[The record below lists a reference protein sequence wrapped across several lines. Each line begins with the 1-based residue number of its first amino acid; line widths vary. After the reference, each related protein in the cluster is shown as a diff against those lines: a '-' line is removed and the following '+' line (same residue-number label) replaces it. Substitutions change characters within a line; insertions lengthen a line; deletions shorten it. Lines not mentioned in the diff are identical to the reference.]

1 MSRQPQPNPKRKAD
15 ELDQIPL
22 PAILVHHNLI
32 DGNGSGNGSANGN
45 NNNNSNNVGNSGNNS
60 IGNNHSSNDSVIFD
74 DSEQQTIRI
83 TARKNEFN
91 KEHFWLVDLH
101 AEPSL
106 KQGATPLVRRCM
118 KFYGWDELYCRR
130 VLKAYR
136 QFLLIKEKKKD
147 WNAVLLLPSVDVNEM
162 WHQHIL
168 DVNNYIHDC
177 MLLCG
182 HVLGHNPD
190 TKLSDEKDSSNKKN
204 DSRYA
209 RTKMAL
215 EEYFDDHEL
224 DKTKDGVWKEI
235 FHREPSH
242 HHNVSNS
249 NSSGRDTSVSTSA
262 SPNVRTDTTS
272 SSPHSTRG
280 DSMTILFRNEV
291 TGVES
296 LFNIKI
302 STSFGLAF
310 ESYAQRNQRNVASL
324 RFVYQNVAI
333 EPNET
338 PQTLLGMAALR
349 RIDNDQ
355 GNNGPSFEMD
365 GNPIADDAIVNDND
379 NEDSGDAAI
388 VIPHQAQPVFGVGTI
403 QNPMIISVFE
413 A

>member
-1 MSRQPQPNPKRKAD
+1 MPQSNSKRKAD
-15 ELDQIPL
+15 ELDSIPL
-22 PAILVHHNLI
+22 PAVLVHHN
-32 DGNGSGNGSANGN
+32 GN
-45 NNNNSNNVGNSGNNS
+45 NNGNANSGNSGNNS
-60 IGNNHSSNDSVIFD
+60 IGNNHSSNDSIIFD

-91 KEHFWLVDLH
+91 KEHFWLVDLY

-136 QFLLIKEKKKD
+136 QFLIIKEKKKD

-190 TKLSDEKDSSNKKN
+190 TKISDEKEVTSKKN
-204 DSRYA
+204 DSRYT

-215 EEYFDDHEL
+215 EEYFDDQEI
-224 DKTKDGVWKEI
+224 DKTKDGVWKEV
-235 FHREPSH
+235 FHREPNHQYNNGKSSRCSTP
-242 HHNVSNS
+242 VS
-249 NSSGRDTSVSTSA
+249 STTNA
-262 SPNVRTDTTS
+262 APNVRMDASFSNSPNSTS
-272 SSPHSTRG
+272 R
-280 DSMTILFRNEV
+280 DNITILFRNEV

-296 LFNIKI
+296 HFNMKI
-302 STSFGLAF
+302 STSFGLVF
-310 ESYAQRNQRNVASL
+310 ESYAQRHQTNISMI
-324 RFVYQNVAI
+324 RFVYQNVTI

-338 PQTLLGMAALR
+338 PQTLLELVSR
-349 RIDNDQ
+349 NV
-355 GNNGPSFEMD
+355 GNRTDSIPGDRWNA
-365 GNPIADDAIVNDND
+365 NAVDDDVNVNDS
-379 NEDSGDAAI
+379 EDSSEPVAESSHGRQLAGNHGN
-388 VIPHQAQPVFGVGTI
+388 IPQ
-403 QNPMIISVFE
+403 PMIISVFE
-413 A
+413 M